1 MDLASVVGLLIGV
14 AAIIVGQLLE
24 GGELVAILQPAAAML
39 VFGGTLGATLLSV
52 PLADARLALRSLGRV
67 FRPRPARMRE
77 ILHVLNQLSVTARRD
92 GLVALESHPLISRD
106 PLLQRAMQHVVDGTQ
121 AQTLREILDTEIA
134 LRGER
139 EAAAAQVFEAAGGYA
154 PTMGILG
161 AVLGLMHVMR
171 NLSDPSQLGEG
182 IAVAFVATVYGVALA
197 NVVCLP
203 IARKLRRLIQND
215 QTVQEMVIEGA
226 LAIQAGSNP
235 RALEARL
242 HPYLSFGPGA
252 EVAVS

>member
-14 AAIIVGQLLE
+14 TAIVLGQLLE
-24 GGELVAILQPAAAML
+24 GGELVGILQPAAALL

-52 PLADARLALRSLGRV
+52 PLSDARLAVRSLGRV
-67 FRPRPARMRE
+67 FRPRPARLRE
-77 ILHVLNQLSVTARRD
+77 IMHILSQLAVAARRD
-92 GLVALESHPLISRD
+92 GLVALESHPMTARD
-106 PLLQRAMQHVVDGTQ
+106 PLLQRAVQHVVDGTH

-134 LRGER
+134 LRAER
-139 EAAAAQVFEAAGGYA
+139 EGAAAQVFEAAGGYS

-197 NVVCLP
+197 NVICLP

-215 QTVQEMVIEGA
+215 QAAREMVIEGA
-226 LAIQAGSNP
+226 LAIQAGLNP

-252 EVAVS
+252 EGAVS